1 MEVNLSKMFNFVAVL
16 LNSFSR
22 KVGKFME
29 IRILIPFLYP
39 AFLINV
45 KIRARVGIFLQL

>member
-1 MEVNLSKMFNFVAVL
+1 MEVNLSKMSNFAAVL

-29 IRILIPFLYP
+29 TRISIPILYP

-45 KIRARVGIFLQL
+45 KIRARVSIFLQL